1 MGVEYPKKNVGECP
15 KCKKT
20 FLKDEKRK
28 SANTTVNDDFA
39 DVFDNTFYE
48 EKKPTPPNKT
58 TDPFESTYT
67 EQQTSAARE
76 TIKVSK
82 AKRNGS
88 IKGR

>member
-1 MGVEYPKKNVGECP
+1 MGWNILKMLGNVRSV
-15 KCKKT
+15 KLLRMKT
-20 FLKDEKRK
+20 K

-39 DVFDNTFYE
+39 DVFDNTFM
-48 EKKPTPPNKT
+48 KKEAHTPNKT

-82 AKRNGS
+82 AKRMD
-88 IKGR
+88 R